1 MFTIPTTNSWSCL
14 PASFSM
20 ACGISFHDFIDLLG
34 HDGDSRPYK
43 DKSKRRGFHFQECI
57 EIAWKMGFSCTPIER
72 YPALM
77 HSYGDTEVCPIF
89 FGNSDTDNLVRFV
102 QYLSEA
108 KRGIFEGLRT
118 RNNGSY
124 AGHAAAWDGK
134 LVYDPSGTTYLF
146 EESKNNNFNIH
157 TLWILTEKCH
167 Q

>member
-1 MFTIPTTNSWSCL
+1 MFTIPITNSWSCL

-20 ACGISFHDFIDLLG
+20 ACGIPFDDFIQALG
-34 HDGDSRPYK
+34 HNGDTRPYT

-57 EIAWKMGFSCTPIER
+57 EIVWKLGFSCTPIER

-77 HSYGDTEVCPIF
+77 HSQGDKEVCPIF
-89 FGNSDTDNLVRFV
+89 FGHSDADNLARFV
-102 QYLSEA
+102 QYLLQV
-108 KRGIFEGLRT
+108 KRGIFEGFRT

-134 LVYDPSGTTYLF
+134 LVYDPSGTAYLF